1 MGILSLKAAAILRLV
16 AGGINK
22 LMKKIIIIATV
33 CSSGFTANAQGSGFE
48 CSEEMLQ
55 VAAAIFVVGMFMYFI
70 IDIIKRI
77 FEHRL
82 KNKIVDKGIS
92 ENIAQSILA
101 TQTPEDNKYANIKW
115 FAILAGI
122 GLGLTGVN
130 YTQPLGFHSLA
141 IMAFSI
147 SLSFLGYY
155 LFTMNVG
162 K

>member
-1 MGILSLKAAAILRLV
+1 MKKVITIIAAGLVSFSVNAQGDLDMEFRPEVFRGVAAIL
-16 AGGINK
+16 
-22 LMKKIIIIATV
+22 
-33 CSSGFTANAQGSGFE
+33 
-48 CSEEMLQ
+48 
-55 VAAAIFVVGMFMYFI
+55 VVGMFMYFI
-70 IDIIKRI
+70 INIIKRI

-101 TQTPEDNKYANIKW
+101 TQKPEDNRYANVKW

-155 LFTMNVG
+155 FFTRSAG

>member
-1 MGILSLKAAAILRLV
+1 
-16 AGGINK
+16 
-22 LMKKIIIIATV
+22 MKKIIAIATV
-33 CSSGFTANAQGSGFE
+33 CSASFTAHAHDGGFE
-48 CSEEMLQ
+48 YNEELFQ
-55 VAAAIFVVGMFMYFI
+55 IAAAIFVVGMFMYFI
-70 IDIIKRI
+70 INIMKQI

-92 ENIAQSILA
+92 ENIAQSILETKTGA
-101 TQTPEDNKYANIKW
+101 SKYANIKY

-122 GLGLTGVN
+122 GIGLTGVN

-155 LFTMNVG
+155 LFIRNAE

>member
-1 MGILSLKAAAILRLV
+1 
-16 AGGINK
+16 
-22 LMKKIIIIATV
+22 MKKILVTIPASLV
-33 CSSGFTANAQGSGFE
+33 GYMVNAQDNGQPVYLMRYD
-48 CSEEMLQ
+48 SEMFQ
-55 VAAAIFVVGMFMYFI
+55 VAATIFVVGMFMYFI
-70 IDIIKRI
+70 ITIMKRI

-92 ENIAQSILA
+92 ENIAHSILE
-101 TQTPEDNKYANIKW
+101 TKSTEDNKYANVKW

-155 LFTMNVG
+155 FFIRSAE

>member
-1 MGILSLKAAAILRLV
+1 
-16 AGGINK
+16 
-22 LMKKIIIIATV
+22 MKKTITIATI
-33 CSSGFTANAQGSGFE
+33 CSVSFTANAHDSGVE
-48 CSEEMLQ
+48 YNEEILQ
-55 VAAAIFVVGMFMYFI
+55 VAAAIFVVGMFMFFI
-70 IDIIKRI
+70 INVMQRI

-101 TQTPEDNKYANIKW
+101 TRPGEDNKNVNIRW

-122 GLGLTGVN
+122 GLGLMGVDF
-130 YTQPLGFHSLA
+130 TRPFGFHSLA

-155 LFTMNVG
+155 FFIKN
-162 K
+162 KDK

>member
-1 MGILSLKAAAILRLV
+1 
-16 AGGINK
+16 
-22 LMKKIIIIATV
+22 MKKIITIIAAGLV
-33 CSSGFTANAQGSGFE
+33 SFSVNAQDGTDMEFSPEVFRVLA
-48 CSEEMLQ
+48 S
-55 VAAAIFVVGMFMYFI
+55 IFVVGMFMYFI
-70 IDIIKRI
+70 INIMKRI

-101 TQTPEDNKYANIKW
+101 TQSPDENKYSNVKW

-141 IMAFSI
+141 IMAFSM

-155 LFTMNVG
+155 FFTRSAG

>member
-1 MGILSLKAAAILRLV
+1 
-16 AGGINK
+16 
-22 LMKKIIIIATV
+22 MKKIITIATV
-33 CSSGFTANAQGSGFE
+33 CAASFTANAHDSAFE
-48 CSEEMLQ
+48 YNEEIFQ
-55 VAAAIFVVGMFMYFI
+55 IAAMIFVVGMVMYFI
-70 IDIIKRI
+70 INVMKRI

-92 ENIAQSILA
+92 ENIAQSILETKA
-101 TQTPEDNKYANIKW
+101 TGDSKHANIKY

-122 GLGLTGVN
+122 GIGLTGVN

-141 IMAFSI
+141 IIAFSI

-155 LFTMNVG
+155 FFIRNAE

>member
-1 MGILSLKAAAILRLV
+1 
-16 AGGINK
+16 
-22 LMKKIIIIATV
+22 MKKIITIIAAGLV
-33 CSSGFTANAQGSGFE
+33 SFSVNAQDGTDMEFRPEVFRVLAS
-48 CSEEMLQ
+48 
-55 VAAAIFVVGMFMYFI
+55 IFVVGMFMYFI
-70 IDIIKRI
+70 INIMKRI

-101 TQTPEDNKYANIKW
+101 TQSPDENKYSNVKW

-155 LFTMNVG
+155 FFTRNAG

>member
-1 MGILSLKAAAILRLV
+1 
-16 AGGINK
+16 
-22 LMKKIIIIATV
+22 MKKVITIIAAGLV
-33 CSSGFTANAQGSGFE
+33 SYSVNAQGDL
-48 CSEEMLQ
+48 EMEFRPE
-55 VAAAIFVVGMFMYFI
+55 VFRGVAAIFVVGMFMYFI
-70 IDIIKRI
+70 INIMKRI
-77 FEHRL
+77 FEYRL

-101 TQTPEDNKYANIKW
+101 TQIPEDNKYANVKW

-155 LFTMNVG
+155 LFTRSAG

>member
-1 MGILSLKAAAILRLV
+1 
-16 AGGINK
+16 
-22 LMKKIIIIATV
+22 MKKIITIIAAGLV
-33 CSSGFTANAQGSGFE
+33 SFSVNAQDGTDMEFRPEVFRVLAS
-48 CSEEMLQ
+48 
-55 VAAAIFVVGMFMYFI
+55 IFVVGMFMYFI
-70 IDIIKRI
+70 INIMKRI

-101 TQTPEDNKYANIKW
+101 TQSPDENKYSNVKW

-141 IMAFSI
+141 IMAFCI

-155 LFTMNVG
+155 LFTRNVG

>member
-1 MGILSLKAAAILRLV
+1 
-16 AGGINK
+16 
-22 LMKKIIIIATV
+22 MKKIITIAGV
-33 CSSGFTANAQGSGFE
+33 CSVSFTANAQDSGFRYD
-48 CSEEMLQ
+48 EEMLQ

-70 IDIIKRI
+70 IDIMKRI

-101 TQTPEDNKYANIKW
+101 TQKPVDNRYSNVKW

-122 GLGLTGVN
+122 GIGLTGVN

-155 LFTMNVG
+155 IFMRNAE